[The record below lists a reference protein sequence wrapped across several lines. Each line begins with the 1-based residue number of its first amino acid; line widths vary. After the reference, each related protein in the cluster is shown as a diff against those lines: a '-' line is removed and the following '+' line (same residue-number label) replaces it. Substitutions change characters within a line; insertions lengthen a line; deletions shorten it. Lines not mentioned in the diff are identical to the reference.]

1 MPFHI
6 NINSAAKITDI
17 YRIKQIFVIFIIKI
31 ANKMYYNMNKKLI
44 RLTENNLHRI
54 VKESV
59 NRVINEIN
67 LGNGSIDFDDC
78 HITSLKSNE
87 DGYYEFEA
95 RCDNDWYTLR
105 GSYYGNGEIELDFL
119 LSGHS
124 GYGRQIPI
132 NKKLQRWFDIYG
144 RKELT
149 DEIEYWIDNNMVEE
163 PNYDEEY

>member
-1 MPFHI
+1 
-6 NINSAAKITDI
+6 
-17 YRIKQIFVIFIIKI
+17 
-31 ANKMYYNMNKKLI
+31 MYYNMNKKLI

-67 LGNGSIDFDDC
+67 LGNGSIDFDDW

-132 NKKLQRWFDIYG
+132 NKKLQSGYERNIVKNKYRG
-144 RKELT
+144 CAYL
-149 DEIEYWIDNNMVEE
+149 NMHT
-163 PNYDEEY
+163 PLWNGQMSMISTPLS